1 MMLGMLLL
9 VRHGESLANAGTAT
23 ADPETITL
31 TAIGEGQAQAVANT
45 LEIRP
50 DLIVTSPFTRAR
62 QTSIPLCRKFPEVRT
77 EIWAVQEYV
86 FVNLRDSPATTA
98 FDRRSL
104 ADAFWSRGDP
114 CEKHPGA
121 ESFVEFWGRVTT
133 FNQQVGQFSGK
144 YLVVFTHGFFMRA
157 FAYGRRHGFGRCSRE
172 LMKAIREDVPP
183 GPYPNGCIVEYSL
196 EQARPAT

>member
-1 MMLGMLLL
+1 MLGTLLL

-23 ADPETITL
+23 ADPETIPL
-31 TAIGEGQAQAVANT
+31 TVIGEGQAQEVANAV
-45 LEIRP
+45 EIRP

-144 YLVVFTHGFFMRA
+144 YLVVFTHGVSVYRMSGCAIGWGARSMSA
-157 FAYGRRHGFGRCSRE
+157 STSIAEIERSLAVRRM
-172 LMKAIREDVPP
+172 LMMTA
-183 GPYPNGCIVEYSL
+183 C
-196 EQARPAT
+196 A